1 LPVAVNVAESRA
13 QTELLFTL
21 NCGRGFTSILIV
33 CGALEHP
40 FSVAVTVSVAIC
52 CTLVLLIALKLEIL
66 PVPDAASPIVVLVF
80 VQLIV
85 APEDALNVIVPV
97 ALPPHTTTS
106 LEGIVSIGGFG
117 SLSVIGPNV
126 FDEHPFNVTMIF
138 SYTPAVKLPIT
149 ILPPVVDVRDAG
161 VTATP
166 FFEYANV

>member
-1 LPVAVNVAESRA
+1 M
-13 QTELLFTL
+13 
-21 NCGRGFTSILIV
+21 
-33 CGALEHP
+33 
-40 FSVAVTVSVAIC
+40 
-52 CTLVLLIALKLEIL
+52 L
-66 PVPDAASPIVVLVF
+66 PVPVATNPIVVFVF

-85 APEDALNVIVPV
+85 APVDALKFIAPV

-106 LEGIVSIGGFG
+106 LEGIVSVGGFG